1 MTPTQPRPLRD
12 VAGVTPAVATT
23 ASRVTVRGVTTRALL
38 AAGAALT
45 IACGAPDSAPSVASN
60 AATARTTGANAGLTV
75 QARFPAARSASALDG
90 RLLLLVST
98 DSTREPRFQIS
109 DGATTQLVFGT
120 DVDGW
125 SPDTVVTVDGA
136 ATGYPLSSLA
146 DVPPGRYW
154 VQAVLNRYETF
165 TRSDG
170 HTVKLPPDK
179 GEGQVWNRKP
189 GNLYSTPQW
198 ITLDARGAV
207 AQPLVLD
214 QEIEPITP
222 PEDTRW
228 IKHVTIRSE
237 RLSKFWGRDMEIG
250 ANVLLPAGFDE
261 HPDARYPLVVYHGHF
276 PATFTGFRETPPDP
290 NLEPDFAARFNLRGY
305 NRIQQELAHQFY
317 KDWTGPGFPRVILIE
332 IRHPTPFYDDS
343 YAVNSANQG
352 PYGDAIMYEL
362 IPEIEKRFRGIGQG
376 WARITYGGSTGGWEA
391 MAVQVMY
398 PDEFNGAFAACPD
411 PIDFRAYTVVNLYE
425 DENAYYPTSTWK
437 RTPRPGN
444 RNYLGHVS
452 TTLEQM
458 NQREMALGSKGRS
471 GDQWDIWQATYSPVG
486 ADGYPKPIWDKAT
499 GVIDKQVAAYWREN
513 YDLSHILAR
522 DWAKLGPKLHD
533 KINVYVGDM
542 DNYYLN
548 NAVYLT
554 EERLRS
560 LSNPKWTGEITYG
573 DRAEHCWNGDPTR
586 SNAYSRLRY
595 HQMYIPRILDRMRA
609 RAPAGADTLSWR
621 Y

>member
-1 MTPTQPRPLRD
+1 MSAASVVLFRTLWKPARLGVVLVLGALGACTTPEQSPPSTSG
-12 VAGVTPAVATT
+12 AG
-23 ASRVTVRGVTTRALL
+23 
-38 AAGAALT
+38 
-45 IACGAPDSAPSVASN
+45 
-60 AATARTTGANAGLTV
+60 GANAGLRV
-75 QARFPAARSASALDG
+75 PVRFPASRSAEPLDG
-90 RLLLLVST
+90 RLLLLVSN
-98 DSTREPRFQIS
+98 DSTNEPRFQVS
-109 DGATTQLVFGT
+109 DGAATQLVFGT

-125 SPDTVVTVDGA
+125 TPDTDVTVDAA
-136 ATGYPLSSLA
+136 ATGYPLRSLS

-170 HTVKLPPDK
+170 HSVKLPPDK

-189 GNLYSTPQW
+189 GNLYSTPRW
-198 ITLDARGAV
+198 ITLDGNAGA
-207 AQPLVLD
+207 AESLVLD
-214 QEIEPITP
+214 QEIEPVTP

-237 RLSKFWGRDMEIG
+237 RLSTFWGRDMEIG
-250 ANVLLPAGFDE
+250 ANILLPAGFDD

-276 PATFTGFRETPPDP
+276 PATFTGFREEAPDP
-290 NLEPDFAARFNLRGY
+290 NLKPDFAARFNLSGY
-305 NRIQQELAHQFY
+305 NRIQQEQAHQFY

-411 PIDFRAYTVVNLYE
+411 PIDFRAYTAVNLYE
-425 DENAYYPTSTWK
+425 DENAYYPTGPWK
-437 RTPRPGN
+437 RTPRPGS
-444 RNYLGHVS
+444 RNYLGHVNS
-452 TTLEQM
+452 TLEQM
-458 NQREMALGSKGRS
+458 NQREAALGSKGRS

-486 ADGYPKPIWDKAT
+486 DDGYPKPIWDKAT
-499 GVIDKQVAAYWREN
+499 GAIDKEVATYWRDN
-513 YDLSHILAR
+513 YDLSHILER
-522 DWAKLGPKLHD
+522 DWATLGPKLHD

-554 EERLRS
+554 EERLRG

-586 SNAYSRLRY
+586 SNAISRLRY